1 MPRENFSVLYK
12 EYIMKKLMF
21 AILVT
26 FFAASLSAAAECER
40 DGKKYKTGDKVGPF
54 TCMPDGT
61 WKR

>member
-1 MPRENFSVLYK
+1 
-12 EYIMKKLMF
+12 MKKRMLAVLLM
-21 AILVT
+21 L
-26 FFAASLSAAAECER
+26 FAASLNAAAECER

>member
-1 MPRENFSVLYK
+1 
-12 EYIMKKLMF
+12 MKKLLLVLALIF
-21 AILVT
+21 AGVSVSA
-26 FFAASLSAAAECER
+26 FADCEK